1 MEYNENNFGYLKR
14 TNIEKYYGE
23 LVKAEHA
30 CEYFPIITKVIVRKV
45 LEVFLKDIAEI
56 NNIESNVSA
65 WNLFN
70 NINSSLTFSLPEKI
84 YNYIEVIL
92 INGYEHASRNNK
104 NKKISKHPIE
114 ILETMH
120 NILCWYLK
128 ETEPLTVEVIGDLN
142 FRAPRTI
149 EYMEKE
155 IGKIEKD
162 ILQKDKQINNLRK
175 KIIQLSSKPKIIS
188 DVNKTI
194 IEIKHEKETLEESH
208 RLLNKSIEIQKKQVS
223 DIEKNYKTYIKKLET
238 LKEKCNEN
246 QELLFEKESQ
256 LVKAEIENQELKDT
270 IKYLDEEENTI
281 ETKEHYIEKELKLV
295 RQSYEN
301 LSKLTNQYQDIL
313 ETMEFS
319 YDKELQRILELQKNN
334 INMKI
339 SFEDSIFNENIVIY
353 NKNTIETK
361 RKIAIFK
368 GILDEKIKREIRNNH
383 IYKGFIGLKGREL
396 RIAYTIINSASTSNN
411 IISKSKEALL
421 KSNEEKFLTS
431 LSKNIES
438 LSSISDDE
446 IKLVLYYKLIN
457 LSQMPLA
464 AIYNRRQFVQAIEN
478 IVEKAYQILMNKN
491 DFKGRIRKLDAIGS
505 YYLEKILTSL
515 KNKNPNIQIHD
526 ILVDKIYKIIMELR
540 QNEENIGKTK
550 VYYDK
555 FDLESMSETTLKMSI
570 KSQVFIFLSIMV
582 DLSNI
587 TSFREVAAV
596 ILEVD
601 SLISKRPLSGSSY
614 YGEDKNPRFPSE
626 YFMILMALSSGITS
640 INQKQREELLP
651 LLIAEIMSLDIE
663 DNGDNINFDCYDRMV
678 DLWKHK
684 QQRYNDIFIEK
695 EDKENVLESLLKEK
709 QELEINNEELLRA
722 NVALVERYNKYKD
735 EFKEIVLKSD
745 KKILLPSYISYEELR
760 NKKEMAEN
768 NINESKNKFGTLK
781 SMFSPDMWKEQAS
794 KIINESNMVEAEKH
808 LIEEAQQKPYFKKE
822 YSVFS
827 ELEKQI
833 KESNELVDKSQEK
846 LKDKN
851 SLIDNIKNQINEL
864 QRKLNNIK
872 EHYPDIEEGYY

>member
-1 MEYNENNFGYLKR
+1 MEHNENNFAYLRR
-14 TNIEKYYGE
+14 TSIEKYYCE
-23 LVKAEHA
+23 LIKAEHA

-45 LEVFLKDIAEI
+45 LEVFLKDIAEK

-70 NINSSLTFSLPEKI
+70 NINSSPKFSLPEKI
-84 YNYIEVIL
+84 YNYIEIIL
-92 INGYEHASRNNK
+92 VNGYEHVSRN
-104 NKKISKHPIE
+104 NKKISKHPIG

-128 ETEPLTVEVIGDLN
+128 ETEPLTVELIGDLN
-142 FRAPRTI
+142 FRAPSTI

-155 IGKIEKD
+155 ICKIQKD

-175 KIIQLSSKPKIIS
+175 KIIQLSNKPKIIS

-194 IEIKHEKETLEESH
+194 IEIKREKEILEECHKISI
-208 RLLNKSIEIQKKQVS
+208 KKIEIQRKQVS
-223 DIEKNYKTYIKKLET
+223 DIEKNYKTYIKKLEI

-256 LVKAEIENQELKDT
+256 LVKAEIENQELKHT
-270 IKYLDEEENTI
+270 IKFLDEEENTI
-281 ETKEHYIEKELKLV
+281 ETKEHYIEKELKIV

-319 YDKELQRILELQKNN
+319 YDRDLQKILELQKNN

-353 NKNTIETK
+353 NKNTIEAK
-361 RKIAIFK
+361 RKISIFK
-368 GILDEKIKREIRNNH
+368 GILDERIKREVRNGY
-383 IYKGFIGLKGREL
+383 IYKRFIGLKGREL
-396 RIAYTIINSASTSNN
+396 RIAYTIINSANKSNN
-411 IISKSKEALL
+411 IISKSKETLL

-431 LSKNIES
+431 LSKNLED
-438 LSSISDDE
+438 LSNISDDE

-457 LSQMPLA
+457 LSQMHVGV
-464 AIYNRRQFVQAIEN
+464 IYNRRQFVQSVEN
-478 IVEKAYQILMNKN
+478 IVERAYQILVDKK

-505 YYLEKILTSL
+505 YYLEKILISL
-515 KNKNPNIQIHD
+515 KNKNANIQIHD
-526 ILVDKIYKIIMELR
+526 ILVDKIYKIIMKLK

-550 VYYDK
+550 IYYDK
-555 FDLESMSETTLKMSI
+555 FDLDNMSETTLKISI
-570 KSQVFIFLSIMV
+570 KSQVFVFLSIMV
-582 DLSNI
+582 SLGNI

-596 ILEVD
+596 ILEID
-601 SLISKRPLSGSSY
+601 SLISKRPLSDSFY
-614 YGEDKNPRFPSE
+614 DGERQNLRFPNE

-640 INQKQREELLP
+640 ISQKQQEELLP
-651 LLIAEIMSLDIE
+651 LLIAEIMSLDVE
-663 DNGDNINFDCYDRMV
+663 DNVNFDCYDRMV

-695 EDKENVLESLLKEK
+695 ENKENVLESLLKEK
-709 QELEINNEELLRA
+709 QELEINNAELLRT
-722 NVALVERYNKYKD
+722 NGVLVERYNMYKD

-745 KKILLPSYISYEELR
+745 KRILLPSYISFERLR

-768 NINESKNKFGTLK
+768 NINESKSKLGTLK

-794 KIINESNMVEAEKH
+794 KLINESNMVEAEKR
-808 LIEEAQQKPYFKKE
+808 LIEEAKQKPYFKKE

-833 KESNELVDKSQEK
+833 KESNELVDKSEEK

-851 SLIDNIKNQINEL
+851 SLIDNTKKQISKL
-864 QRKLNNIK
+864 QRQLNNIK